1 LAARKGHFL
10 LFFTTIS
17 SQESASTNIHFSLR
31 ISSKISSLSDLIFPI
46 HFTSGYF
53 ELARNGPNLPVFTT
67 MVHSIPSGHGFHSY
81 LALRAFIA
89 SLSSFG

>member
-1 LAARKGHFL
+1 
-10 LFFTTIS
+10 
-17 SQESASTNIHFSLR
+17 LR

-46 HFTSGYF
+46 HFTSGYL

-67 MVHSIPSGHGFHSY
+67 IVPSTQSGHGFHSY
-81 LALRAFIA
+81 FALRAARA